1 LVRDD
6 EEETMSEGATAL
18 AARVEEVG
26 DEVITFVEQCSV
38 EQWHR
43 ITDAEQWQV
52 GVVCRHIARSLE
64 VYPAII
70 RRLVSGESLPAQ
82 YNWDDIH
89 RSNAEQAKEWA
100 DGSKEEARDLLR
112 RHTRELAET
121 LRPLTDAQLNR
132 ASVSP
137 LTGKE
142 LTTAQF
148 AEGMIEHART
158 HLASAR
164 ATVARQ

>member
-1 LVRDD
+1 
-6 EEETMSEGATAL
+6 M
-18 AARVEEVG
+18 AADHG
-26 DEVITFVEQCSV
+26 
-38 EQWHR
+38 
-43 ITDAEQWQV
+43 AEQWQV

-70 RRLVSGESLPAQ
+70 RRLVSGEPLPGQ

-121 LRPLTDAQLNR
+121 LRPLTDAQLDR
-132 ASVSP
+132 SSVSP
-137 LTGKE
+137 LTGEK

-148 AEGMIEHART
+148 AEGMIAHASA
-158 HLASAR
+158 HLDSAR
-164 ATVARQ
+164 ATVASRQRR

>member
-1 LVRDD
+1 
-6 EEETMSEGATAL
+6 MSERAARLAEAFEEVNGEVVAL
-18 AARVEEVG
+18 A
-26 DEVITFVEQCSV
+26 EQCSAA
-38 EQWHR
+38 EWRQ

-70 RRLVSGESLPAQ
+70 RRLVSGEPPPTQ

-100 DGSKEEARDLLR
+100 DGSKEETSKLL
-112 RHTRELAET
+112 HVHSAALAQT
-121 LRPLTDAQLNR
+121 IRPLTDAQLDHS
-132 ASVSP
+132 SVSP
-137 LTGKE
+137 LTGKQ

-148 AEGMIEHART
+148 IEGMIEHVRI

-164 ATVARQ
+164 ATVSWHTEAR